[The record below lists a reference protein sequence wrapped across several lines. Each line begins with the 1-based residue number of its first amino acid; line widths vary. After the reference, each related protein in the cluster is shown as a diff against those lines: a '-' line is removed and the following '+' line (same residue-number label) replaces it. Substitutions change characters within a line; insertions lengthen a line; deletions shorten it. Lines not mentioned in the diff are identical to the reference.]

1 MPQVYR
7 IKSIRVERAKSV
19 CTKVIYTP
27 VSTHQTGEIRA
38 IILGTSWLTVH
49 QISQSITPQPLDQT
63 LWVKFGLSILESQD
77 PQDEHIQGF
86 FGLPMNR
93 PMSSR
98 GKRKGI
104 NFFFLP
110 RVSTSKFRNKK
121 GLTNKNRDIVKTVIN
136 IFKSFSCLPR
146 TRRTCSRG
154 KPKGVKAFSV
164 EGKGGEISKRK
175 GTYCEYYSA
184 LIRCWTES
192 PQLLAVFGDTV
203 STFHC
208 QNWQAI
214 WVLQIITFH
223 RPIVNGM
230 VHRFEGRSC
239 SQILSDLVWMQRKV
253 KVHIE
258 FFFYLTFK
266 FWASST
272 ALSSLFSP
280 MSEQCL
286 SRRRQHIVWL
296 VQ

>member
-1 MPQVYR
+1 MPWVYR
-7 IKSIRVERAKSV
+7 IESIRVECAKSI
-19 CTKVIYTP
+19 CIEVIYTP

-38 IILGTSWLTVH
+38 TILGTSWLIVR

-63 LWVKFGLSILESQD
+63 LWVEFSLSILESQD
-77 PQDEHIQGF
+77 PQDRHIQGF
-86 FGLPMNR
+86 FGLPTNR
-93 PMSSR
+93 PTSSR
-98 GKRKGI
+98 GKQKGVNI
-104 NFFFLP
+104 FFLL
-110 RVSTSKFRNKK
+110 RVSMSEFRNEK
-121 GLTNKNRDIVKTVIN
+121 GLTNKNRDIVKTIIN

-146 TRRTCSRG
+146 TQCTCSRG

-164 EGKGGEISKRK
+164 EGKGGGISKRK

-214 WVLQIITFH
+214 QVLQIIAFH

-239 SQILSDLVWMQRKV
+239 SQILSNLVRTQRKV

-258 FFFYLTFK
+258 FFFYLAFK

-272 ALSSLFSP
+272 APSSLFSP
-280 MSEQCL
+280 MSEHFSDPL
-286 SRRRQHIVWL
+286 WPFS
-296 VQ
+296 